1 MNADAVIPVL
11 LKLLSVVVL
20 VLLNGFF
27 VAAEFAF
34 VKLRETQVATL
45 AAQGNRRA
53 ALAQRL
59 VRNLETCISATQMGV
74 TLCGVGTGIAMKP
87 AFEALLHPLFRL
99 LGLRS
104 PGLEASL
111 DFFIGFLVSSYL
123 LIVIGELVPKT
134 IAIRR
139 TVPTAL
145 WTALPL
151 HWFHRLAYPCI
162 WVLNRSAQWLLD
174 KMGIGKLDALEQF
187 HSDDEMRLLLSAVQ
201 KRAGGASAGRDILL
215 NAFDLPHRLVRDVMR
230 PRRDIVGLSTT
241 ASLAECL
248 DIAERTRY
256 SRFPL
261 CDAGDLDQTLG
272 VVHIKDLYALRFK
285 ARSGADLQA
294 VTRRIIYVPEAA
306 RLEKLLHFFLDRKLH
321 FAIVVDEYGCAVGM
335 VTLENVLEELVGQIQ
350 DEFDTEKPLLVR
362 TGDQTWEI
370 DGLLPLRELADLIG
384 ERLVAEGVATT
395 NGLVTQRL
403 GGFAREGDVVRLG
416 NHELHVL
423 QTDGPRVIRL
433 KLVRAPVRP
442 PGN

>member
-1 MNADAVIPVL
+1 VNADAVIPVL

-74 TLCGVGTGIAMKP
+74 TLCGVGTGIVMKP

-123 LIVIGELVPKT
+123 LIVVGVLVPKT

-139 TVPTAL
+139 T
-145 WTALPL
+145 

-174 KMGIGKLDALEQF
+174 KLGIGKLDAVEQA

-261 CDAGDLDQTLG
+261 CEGGDLDRTLG
-272 VVHIKDLYALRFK
+272 VVHIKDLYALRIK
-285 ARSGADLQA
+285 ARSGADLQG
-294 VTRRIIYVPEAA
+294 VTRRLIYVPETA
-306 RLEKLLHFFLDRKLH
+306 RLEKLLQFFLDRKLH

-370 DGLLPLRELADLIG
+370 DGLLPLHELADLIG
-384 ERLVAEGVATT
+384 ERLVVEGVATT
-395 NGLVTQRL
+395 SGLVTQRL
-403 GGFAREGDVVRLG
+403 GGFPREGDVVRLG
-416 NHELHVL
+416 NHELQVL

-433 KLVRAPVRP
+433 KLVRAAARP